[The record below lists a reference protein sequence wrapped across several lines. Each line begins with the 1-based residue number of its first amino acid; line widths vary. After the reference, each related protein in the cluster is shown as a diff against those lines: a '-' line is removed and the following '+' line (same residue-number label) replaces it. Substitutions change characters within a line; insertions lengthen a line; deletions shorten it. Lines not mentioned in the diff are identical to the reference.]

1 MTKVRPHIEVLKA
14 LDDCQVALAITGD
27 QRAFELLYKRWHP
40 KLLRLAMRMT
50 QNKDDAQDVMQ
61 DAAITI
67 AKNIG
72 HLKDPSKFSAWAYT
86 IVRRRAADH
95 IARVV
100 KAREIKVRAV
110 QSEIIQKS
118 NQADETLDMKQAFER
133 LSQPDRLANALYV
146 DGITAKNIC
155 GCMGSPRNRKIAP
168 L

>member
-50 QNKDDAQDVMQ
+50 QNKDDDQDVMQ

-72 HLKDPSKFSAWAYT
+72 HLKDPSKVLSMGLYNC
-86 IVRRRAADH
+86 
-95 IARVV
+95 
-100 KAREIKVRAV
+100 KAESRGSYCASGK
-110 QSEIIQKS
+110 
-118 NQADETLDMKQAFER
+118 
-133 LSQPDRLANALYV
+133 
-146 DGITAKNIC
+146 
-155 GCMGSPRNRKIAP
+155 SPRDKSSSCTI
-168 L
+168 